1 VIDNLIKLL
10 VGVVVVGII
19 AFALRWAMAALAVP
33 EPFVTVIWVVFA
45 LIVLLAILGLL
56 GYGPMK
62 GSWHS

>member
-1 VIDNLIKLL
+1 
-10 VGVVVVGII
+10 VVGII